1 MNNLN
6 DARRRLLRSL
16 RESIHDARVL
26 AALEKI
32 PRERFVPAEYHSHAY
47 DDSALPIGG
56 GQTISQPYIVALM
69 TQALALQGKENVLD
83 IGTGSGYQ
91 AAILSQMARKVVTVE
106 RVSELAEEAA
116 QRLGELGITNVQVH
130 LVTDKLGWPE
140 DAPYDAIIVAAAAP
154 QIPQSLVSQLKE
166 GGRMVIPV
174 GSRTK
179 QELLVVTK
187 HGERLEQTALGGCRF
202 VPLVGNDAW
211 PTNGA
216 GPY

>member
-1 MNNLN
+1 MN
-6 DARRRLLRSL
+6 DVTDPRRRLLRFL

-32 PRERFVPAEYHSHAY
+32 PRERFVPGEYYNHAY

-69 TQALALQGKENVLD
+69 TQALALQCGEKVLD
-83 IGTGSGYQ
+83 VGTGSGYQ
-91 AAILSQMARKVVTVE
+91 AALLSQLARKVVTVE
-106 RVSELAEEAA
+106 RVSELAEGAA
-116 QRLGELGITNVQVH
+116 QRLRDLGITNVEVH
-130 LVTDKLGWPE
+130 LATDKLGWPE
-140 DAPYDAIIVAAAAP
+140 DAPYDAIMVAAAAP
-154 QIPQSLVSQLKE
+154 QIPRSLVSQLE
-166 GGRMVIPV
+166 DGGRMVIPV

-179 QELLVVTK
+179 QELLLVTK
-187 HGERLEQTALGGCRF
+187 HGERLEQTSLGGCRF